1 MHEGNSHV
9 FAHENDL
16 GGLLLNQ
23 SLELAKTGI
32 LTIKPLSA
40 KIMRMSELFGRMSPY
55 CTFSIDGKKYTS
67 KPDRKGDKEPMWGDE
82 IKFGIIP
89 NLSDH
94 IFIRIWDQDITTP
107 SCIGSA

>member
-1 MHEGNSHV
+1 VHEGNSLV
-9 FAHENDL
+9 FAHGNDL

-40 KIMRMSELFGRMSPY
+40 KIIRVSETLGKMSPY
-55 CTFSIDGKKYTS
+55 CTFSIDGKKYKS
-67 KPDRKGDKEPMWGDE
+67 KPDGKGGKEPMWGDQ

-89 NLSDH
+89 NLSDD
-94 IFIRIWDQDITTP
+94 IFIRIWDQDLVTP